1 MQLKKF
7 TFRFKRGEIS
17 VLAFCKVDAK
27 VLAKAEAIK
36 NGWDYTII
44 E

>member
-1 MQLKKF
+1 MKLTEYTFKF
-7 TFRFKRGEIS
+7 KGGKIS

-36 NGWDYTII
+36 NGWDYTTI